1 MQKEKR
7 NALDEDDLNQSVAP
21 SLKYGNMG
29 CQDIKGGIQN
39 QIDFWPKIKSSK
51 EIIVIYK
58 LTNWRVVKNCP
69 NLTFK
74 VHFLC
79 QKSVESF

>member
-39 QIDFWPKIKSSK
+39 QIDFRPKIHIL
-51 EIIVIYK
+51 EG
-58 LTNWRVVKNCP
+58 KNCILRAVKKCQ
-69 NLTFK
+69 NLNLSDF
-74 VHFLC
+74 F
-79 QKSVESF
+79 F